1 MNQITTEEMFD
12 FLEMERNHNL
22 GEAADMTL
30 RRPGFEDT
38 PQDQLNIWITEA
50 EHKAKI
56 VEAIIAKVKEAECAT
71 NMRDVTIS
79 FVMPDPGEHVATG
92 SEEYRNYYDVNGP
105 HIQLCEHLD
114 ELLRNAGFGYIED
127 WESDDGDSYYI
138 VAKGVNEMVLKETI
152 IKALAENDHGLQY
165 IEVITETEMDLH
177 WAESDALVAKAL
189 AEQAEWDAKPQEE
202 KDRILKERQAEGSD
216 IEDMLAAIRK
226 RRDEAREA
234 MKGGV

>member
-1 MNQITTEEMFD
+1 MNQITMTEMLD
-12 FLEMERNHNL
+12 HLEMERNHYL

-38 PQDQLNIWITEA
+38 PQDQLNRWIAEA

-56 VEAIIAKVKEAECAT
+56 VEAIIAKVKEECAT

-79 FVMPDPGEHVATG
+79 FVMPDPGEHIETE
-92 SEEYRNYYDVNGP
+92 SKEYQDYYDEYGP
-105 HIQLCEHLD
+105 HIQLCGRLD
-114 ELLRNAGFGYIED
+114 DLLRKANLGYID
-127 WESDDGDSYYI
+127 GWESDDGHSYYI

-152 IKALAENDHGLQY
+152 LKALAENDHGLQV
-165 IEVITETEMDLH
+165 IEVETQTEMDLH
-177 WAESDALVAKAL
+177 WAKSDALVAKAL
-189 AEQAEWDAKPQEE
+189 AEKAEWDAKPQEE